1 MHVQNMFVY
10 IHVKIHSIYNMI
22 EGCTFFCAIDP
33 LLGSTL
39 RMFDDNKSAQHEKPS
54 DGGITT
60 NGD

>member
-1 MHVQNMFVY
+1 
-10 IHVKIHSIYNMI
+10 MI